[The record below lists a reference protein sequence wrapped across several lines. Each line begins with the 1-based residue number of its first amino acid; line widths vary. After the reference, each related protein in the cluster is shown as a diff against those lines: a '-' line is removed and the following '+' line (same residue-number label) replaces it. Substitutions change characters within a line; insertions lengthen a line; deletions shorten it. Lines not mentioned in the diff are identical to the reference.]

1 MPCSSRRLTGIT
13 GPAAKCREET
23 QPSASECVTS
33 IVDLGLLRPR
43 AFAEI
48 LRQLIKPYQHFHKT
62 ENFFTKCLQIPLLP
76 SLPNTFVSR
85 KKAKQTN
92 PKNTTTFFFLPVLLD
107 AYTNTPQGK
116 KKKKKQFKT
125 AFFLFSSFLALNTAH
140 SFIQHILLV
149 CVAHINIYTCEH
161 IHKARLKKTITV
173 SH

>member
-48 LRQLIKPYQHFHKT
+48 LWPLIKPYQHFHKT

-116 KKKKKQFKT
+116 KKKKTVQDCVFLVFFFFGFKHGT
-125 AFFLFSSFLALNTAH
+125 FIH
-140 SFIQHILLV
+140 S
-149 CVAHINIYTCEH
+149 AHIVGLCRS
-161 IHKARLKKTITV
+161 HKYL
-173 SH
+173 HM